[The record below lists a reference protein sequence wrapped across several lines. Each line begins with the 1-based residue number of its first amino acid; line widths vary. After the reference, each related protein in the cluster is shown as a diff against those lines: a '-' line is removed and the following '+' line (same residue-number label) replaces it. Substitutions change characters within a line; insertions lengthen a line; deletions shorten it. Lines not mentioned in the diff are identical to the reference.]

1 MLRRLNW
8 LLMLATL
15 AAAFALYAVK
25 YDTRRLEARVQAQ
38 ERALEK
44 AENDVAIL
52 MAERTHLAR
61 PERLEPLARLIG
73 LAPVTPAQYL
83 REVRG
88 EMRKVA
94 WPTWPEAR
102 QLTLLVLAVM
112 VAMGLIL
119 GVTDA
124 GARLLLNLI
133 LGFS

>member
-83 REVRG
+83 RVAPTADAARAPAPLVEEGRGGGNSRTSEVGTPPITSPSPHGGEEVRK
-88 EMRKVA
+88 R
-94 WPTWPEAR
+94 
-102 QLTLLVLAVM
+102 
-112 VAMGLIL
+112 
-119 GVTDA
+119 
-124 GARLLLNLI
+124 
-133 LGFS
+133 